1 MRYAVCPRCWL
12 KMRDPDNQEDAKD
25 YCPRCLGRL
34 GMQVPLYR
42 TAGPARQA
50 PVPLGSDPSR
60 LGDPS
65 RSGVAEALE
74 A

>member
-12 KMRDPDNQEDAKD
+12 KMKDPDNEEEAKD

-42 TAGPARQA
+42 TAGPARPA
-50 PVPLGSDPSR
+50 RIPLETR
-60 LGDPS
+60 DPS
-65 RSGVAEALE
+65 RSGAAEALE